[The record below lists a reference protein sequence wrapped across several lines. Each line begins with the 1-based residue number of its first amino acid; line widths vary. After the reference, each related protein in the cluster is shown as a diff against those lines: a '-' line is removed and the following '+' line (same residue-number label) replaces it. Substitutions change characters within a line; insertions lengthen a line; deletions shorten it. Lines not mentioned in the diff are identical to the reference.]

1 MIHQVLPL
9 HTTKLFRVD
18 FEEISEKQS
27 EAKQLFKLKMP
38 TIQAQIQLPGI
49 YMADV
54 FRYHVYCNLLTD
66 RIIIKIMTGSVY
78 GNPKKLFYF

>member
-27 EAKQLFKLKMP
+27 EAK
-38 TIQAQIQLPGI
+38 
-49 YMADV
+49 
-54 FRYHVYCNLLTD
+54 
-66 RIIIKIMTGSVY
+66 
-78 GNPKKLFYF
+78 

>member
-1 MIHQVLPL
+1 
-9 HTTKLFRVD
+9 
-18 FEEISEKQS
+18 
-27 EAKQLFKLKMP
+27 MP

-66 RIIIKIMTGSVY
+66 RIIIKIITGSVY
-78 GNPKKLFYF
+78 GSSKKLFYF